1 MSLCHGSSR
10 SPKTREYRA
19 GRHQRLLHLRARIER
34 GRADAEEPFGAR
46 SGTPRSN
53 MQASG
58 RIQQPTRRRRSTSVA
73 TAHVSRHCDR
83 RLPGSQTLAGRPV
96 LGVVNSSARG
106 SDAAV
111 QARSCVAN
119 LRMSRTHR
127 ASHRDPFRP
136 GTLKVL
142 HVRRHQVILP
152 SCHQESQQ
160 KRLARLPGENG
171 PSRGFEARTPGRP
184 KGQALS
190 PGADRNVCGRQ
201 REQLLTK

>member
-1 MSLCHGSSR
+1 MARLARRRHASIAPDDTNAYCTFGHALNAAGLMRR
-10 SPKTREYRA
+10 SHSERC
-19 GRHQRLLHLRARIER
+19 RARRDQIR
-34 GRADAEEPFGAR
+34 K
-46 SGTPRSN
+46 
-53 MQASG
+53 ASG
-58 RIQQPTRRRRSTSVA
+58 RVWQPTGMRRSTSVA